1 MKNIAS
7 QLAFLAIVVM
17 GLPSPAIATPSEKP
31 VLVWLATSSSRPIV
45 SNQLGRLSIKDDVL
59 AFDGSEHDWRVA
71 LDDVRQVTVSPES
84 DKLLL
89 IETVRGEK
97 YYVAIMG
104 SNMLVEKA
112 GRTASMIRRAQR
124 GPAGRR

>member
-1 MKNIAS
+1 MKNLAS
-7 QLAFLAIVVM
+7 RLAFLAIVVTA
-17 GLPSPAIATPSEKP
+17 LPFPAIASPSEKP
-31 VLVWLATSSSRPIV
+31 ILVWLAASSPRPIV

-59 AFDGSEHDWRVA
+59 SFDGSEHDWRVT
-71 LDDVRQVTVSPES
+71 LDDLRQVTVSPES

-112 GRTASMIRRAQR
+112 GRAATMIRRVQR
-124 GPAGRR
+124 APAARR

>member
-1 MKNIAS
+1 MKNLAS
-7 QLAFLAIVVM
+7 RLALLAIAVTS
-17 GLPSPAIATPSEKP
+17 LQSAALASPSEKP
-31 VLVWLATSSSRPIV
+31 VFVWLAASSSRPIV

-59 AFDGSEHDWRVA
+59 SFDGSAHDWRVT
-71 LDDVRQVTVSPES
+71 LDDVRLVTVSPES

-97 YYVAIMG
+97 YYVAILS

-124 GPAGRR
+124 GPATRR